1 MQRLIA
7 ISYLLIWV
15 VFIAFTIIMTPYW
28 TDAVLLPVFLLL
40 ALGAW
45 LYGRTIG
52 YLFVLL
58 GMIHTCLITTV
69 IHGDLITYY
78 ENRFSGSFLG
88 IAVAFLVGNLRSS
101 YNALTSANHDLDHR
115 VAECNSELNDL
126 TFKLIDDVEVTRI
139 RHAQTLHDG
148 IGQQLTGI
156 QLYCASLE
164 EQLVDN
170 SNPTASLAYSIR
182 TRAEEAHGIIRKTAR
197 MLFPVRMQETGLI
210 PAINELASCF
220 NEMEHLSIDVA
231 IQGDFG
237 HISEKLALALYRI
250 CHESVMCAATGL
262 GASTIHLVIYSI
274 DAGDRMTVRH
284 NGTPWL
290 LLKDSMEQRLIQ
302 YRLHTLGGQLSV
314 PQSIGNTE
322 TIIYRIPG
330 TE

>member
-52 YLFVLL
+52 YLLLLL

-69 IHGDLITYY
+69 IHGDLVTYY

-101 YNALTSANHDLDHR
+101 YDTLKSANANLDRR
-115 VAECNSELNDL
+115 VAERNAELNDL
-126 TFKLIDDVEVTRI
+126 TVKLIHDVEATRI
-139 RHAQTLHDG
+139 HHGQTLHDG
-148 IGQQLTGI
+148 IGQLLTGI
-156 QLYCASLE
+156 QLYCTSLA
-164 EQLVDN
+164 EQLAFER
-170 SNPTASLAYSIR
+170 SPTASLAYSMR
-182 TRAEEAHGIIRKTAR
+182 TRAEQAHTIIRKTAR
-197 MLFPVRMQETGLI
+197 MLFPVQMQETGLI

-220 NEMEHLSIDVA
+220 NQMEHLSIEIAV
-231 IQGDFG
+231 QGDFD
-237 HISEKLALALYRI
+237 HIPENLAIALYRI
-250 CHESVMCAATGL
+250 CHESAICAATGL
-262 GASTIHLVIYSI
+262 GASTIHLVIYSK
-274 DAGDRMTVRH
+274 DAGYRVTVRH

-290 LLKDSMEQRLIQ
+290 LLKDSMEQRLIL
-302 YRLHTLGGQLSV
+302 YRLHTCRGLLSV
-314 PQSIGNTE
+314 PQSTGNTE